1 MSNEDLVE
9 SDNLLSNSNLIKID
23 SETHKKQTTN
33 LPNVP
38 SELFEKMID
47 NKGISIASYN
57 KSGFKVLLFFMS
69 YLGCA
74 HCQGTLDDIVSLR
87 EQLFLLNVIPIVVHN
102 ENDQTYEEWALES
115 EKTRSISQELLHL
128 QRTKEVKKYFKMK
141 SVSVMKLLTAESFPT
156 LGNVSASVEIKRLA
170 KLGLKNIVKYVT
182 NETATL
188 LASCFV
194 IADCKVISHFG
205 KDRKYQRFDLAR
217 IVIDTDGTGIE
228 VHTDIYSCDYTAIR
242 NKKKELKLIE
252 LEKREKEILNI
263 ETEYEFEKEKLT
275 FKYNQDLENLKS
287 KYDSLIEEK
296 KKEKDSFLN
305 PEQVQVVVKE
315 KKKSSKSSEKSIKEE
330 KVEKLKMSEVLQ
342 NPKLRKFFKTFCAR
356 EYAVENVIFYEEV
369 MEFQKLNLNKRIERC
384 QNILKL
390 FVVPGDDCVYQ
401 INSTGKLL
409 KLLKE
414 RQEECP
420 VDLFDVILQDLINE
434 TMTNVYMRF
443 LTSDIYQDMI
453 NSTKTDICHKIMY
466 LLVK

>member
-1 MSNEDLVE
+1 MSNED
-9 SDNLLSNSNLIKID
+9 DNPLSNSNLIKID
-23 SETHKKQTTN
+23 SETQKKQMTN

-156 LGNVSASVEIKRLA
+156 VGNVSAAVEIKRLA
-170 KLGLKNIVKYVT
+170 KCGLKNLVKYVT

-194 IADCKVISHFG
+194 VADCKVISHFG

-217 IVIDTDGTGIE
+217 IVIDTDGNGIE
-228 VHTDIYSCDYTAIR
+228 VHTDIYSCDYSVIR
-242 NKKKELKLIE
+242 KKKKELKLIE
-252 LEKREKEILNI
+252 IEKREKELLNI

-275 FKYNQDLENLKS
+275 FKYNQDLENLKT

-296 KKEKDSFLN
+296 KREKEIIVN
-305 PEQVQVVVKE
+305 PEMNQVVIVKE
-315 KKKSSKSSEKSIKEE
+315 KKNKSKSEKGIKEE
-330 KVEKLKMSEVLQ
+330 VKVEKLKMSEVLG

-369 MEFQKLNLNKRIERC
+369 MQFQKLNLDKRVDRA
-384 QNILKL
+384 QKILKL
-390 FVVPGDDCVYQ
+390 FVVPSDDCVYQ
-401 INSTGKLL
+401 INSSSKLL
-409 KLLKE
+409 QLLKE
-414 RQEECP
+414 KLEECP
-420 VDLFDVILQDLINE
+420 TDLFDVILQDLINE
-434 TMTNVYMRF
+434 TISNVYMRY
-443 LTSDIYQDMI
+443 LTSDIYQDMV
-453 NSTKTDICHKIMY
+453 NASKPDLCQKIMY